1 MEHNEEVILLKVCKN
16 INRQYKVNN
25 RIDQLLEAPLSV
37 SEVEYLTLYL
47 LMYRSLST
55 LLSDDKQ
62 LNLWLRGYNSSL
74 DGYPINIMLSTQ
86 GLKQINQ
93 YLEAQ
98 VIY

>member
-1 MEHNEEVILLKVCKN
+1 MEHNEEVILLKACKN

-25 RIDQLLEAPLSV
+25 RIDQLLEAPLSD
-37 SEVEYLTLYL
+37 SEIEYLTLYL

-55 LLSDDKQ
+55 LLGDDKQ

-74 DGYPINIMLSTQ
+74 DGYPINLMLSTQ

>member
-1 MEHNEEVILLKVCKN
+1 MEHNEEVTLLKVCKN

-25 RIDQLLEAPLSV
+25 RIDQLLQAPLSD
-37 SEVEYLTLYL
+37 SEIEYLTLYL

-74 DGYPINIMLSTQ
+74 DGYPINLMLSTQ

-93 YLEAQ
+93 YLETQ
-98 VIY
+98 IIY

>member
-1 MEHNEEVILLKVCKN
+1 MEHNEEVTLLKVCKN

-25 RIDQLLEAPLSV
+25 RIDQLLQAPLSV

>member
-16 INRQYKVNN
+16 INRQYKVIN
-25 RIDQLLEAPLSV
+25 RIDQLLEAPLSDY
-37 SEVEYLTLYL
+37 EIEYLTLYL

-74 DGYPINIMLSTQ
+74 DGYPINLMLSTQ